1 MRKSCI
7 AALCGIALASSCAE
21 GRRPRL
27 VSAGTVA
34 LAGCLSATPSAQR
47 YRLTLIRIYSAP
59 AETAETVA
67 VEDGLTEWS
76 AVEVTGGTELLRDYL
91 GSRIKVEGTTSIP
104 DGTPSECRVRGGS
117 KRGRGIV
124 RRRQV
129 TSHMAGRRRSRW
141 VGSRERRSR
150 MAVRRR
156 SASPTWNPRA
166 SGAAHS
172 HRNR

>member
-91 GSRIKVEGTTSIP
+91 GSRIKVEGTIVDSGRNTIGVPGTSGVETWSGDRSQAASDLSHGRKKALEMGRIARTSLANGGP
-104 DGTPSECRVRGGS
+104 AEIRVTHVEPTG
-117 KRGRGIV
+117 
-124 RRRQV
+124 
-129 TSHMAGRRRSRW
+129 
-141 VGSRERRSR
+141 ERC
-150 MAVRRR
+150 
-156 SASPTWNPRA
+156 SA
-166 SGAAHS
+166 
-172 HRNR
+172 